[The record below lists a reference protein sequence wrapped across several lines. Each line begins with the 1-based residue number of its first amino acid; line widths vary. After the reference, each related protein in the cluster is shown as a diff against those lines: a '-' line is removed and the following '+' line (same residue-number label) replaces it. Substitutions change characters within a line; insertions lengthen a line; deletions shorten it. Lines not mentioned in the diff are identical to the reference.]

1 MSIASCRTNAWNA
14 LARCAC
20 ILLSLAPLGAFAAQ
34 AIDFRVTVGGNVTL
48 NETENYSAGGAASA
62 SRKRVEG
69 GVAWDLVGGVAPR
82 NATISITL
90 SGATSAE
97 AQVVAHTDSGDLRLT
112 RPAGAPDI
120 SGGKLVLY
128 QRAAGAITGRGS
140 LKVKLAVEVS
150 SLSVPQPMYGEAE
163 QTLADQPGGDSVEFP
178 VVVNLAMGIAQGSIF
193 VRPRTDFAATAS
205 ILPGTPLS
213 IVSANA
219 GQGAEITGFRVFSA
233 GGQQIVGFRLGGLA
247 ELPPSSP
254 GKALAVEYF
263 NAQFGHYFITANP
276 QEVANLDAGLPPG
289 WARTGQSFSVFTAQ
303 GAGLTAVCR
312 FFSGQAFAPKSS
324 HFYAPRG
331 LGCEALLPSS
341 PVWAFE
347 GDVFYSYLPDD
358 AGACPDGNVPV
369 YRLYNQGQGGAPN
382 HRFTTSVAT
391 QLDMLAQGYVA
402 EGLGSGVGM
411 CSPQ

>member
-1 MSIASCRTNAWNA
+1 MYIVPFGTNALNG

-20 ILLSLAPLGAFAAQ
+20 ILLSLAPLSAFAAQ
-34 AIDFRVTVGGNVTL
+34 SVDFRVTVNGIVTL
-48 NETENYSAGGAASA
+48 NETEQFTAGGAASV
-62 SRKRVEG
+62 SRKSGTG
-69 GVAWDLVGGVAPR
+69 GVTWDLVGAVAPR
-82 NATISITL
+82 NATLSITL
-90 SGATSAE
+90 TGGTAAE
-97 AQVVAHTDSGDLRLT
+97 AQVVAHTDSGALRLM
-112 RPAGAPDI
+112 RPSGAPDI

-128 QRAAGAITGRGS
+128 QRAAGSITGKGS
-140 LKVKLAVEVS
+140 LKVKLAVEVE
-150 SLSVPQPMYGEAE
+150 SLSVPETMRGESE
-163 QTLADQPGGDSVEFP
+163 QTLVDQPGGDSVEFP
-178 VVVNLAMGIAQGSIF
+178 VVVNLAQGIAQGSIF
-193 VRPRTDFAATAS
+193 VRPRTDFAATAT
-205 ILPGTPLS
+205 ILSGTTLS
-213 IVSANA
+213 IVNANA

-233 GGQQIVGFRLGGLA
+233 GGQQITGFRIGGLT
-247 ELPPSSP
+247 ELPPTSP

-263 NAQFGHYFITANP
+263 NGQFGHYFITANP
-276 QEVANLDAGLPPG
+276 QEIANLDTGLPPG
-289 WARTGQSFSVFTAQ
+289 WARTGQSFSVYTSPA
-303 GAGLTAVCR
+303 AGLAAVCR

-331 LGCEALLPSS
+331 LGCEALLPSN

-347 GDVFYSYLPDD
+347 GDVFYSFLPD
-358 AGACPDGNVPV
+358 GSGVCPDGNVPV